1 MVDLFWVLGWEA
13 GFNCYTYLQTAF
25 HCLVIFLCAVYEEQA
40 EDVIGSLL
48 KEYLNVSEKQG
59 QLSSALESS
68 NEGIVTCEEKDTYTT
83 NAHNDGE
90 SSCQEP
96 ENCSSENDGKE
107 LQNQLQGSS
116 TSKHE
121 NSSVQFKNVVA
132 IVDPPRMGL
141 HPTVSIIIL
150 LIYLQLSMFQFL

>member
-1 MVDLFWVLGWEA
+1 M
-13 GFNCYTYLQTAF
+13 QTEI
-25 HCLVIFLCAVYEEQA
+25 HCLIIFFCAVFEEQA

-48 KEYLNVSEKQG
+48 KDYLNMSEKQA

-68 NEGIVTCEEKDTYTT
+68 DKGLVTSEEKDTCST
-83 NAHNDGE
+83 NGDKDGE
-90 SSCQEP
+90 TSCQEP
-96 ENCSSENDGKE
+96 ENCKSENDAKE

-116 TSKHE
+116 TPE
-121 NSSVQFKNVVA
+121 DGNSSVKQFKNVVA

-150 LIYLQLSMFQFL
+150 LIYQQLSCLCSNSFKLYDIVHC